1 MKIAPS
7 LIIQEPELLPELR
20 DLFHEHPFLAHR
32 GPEAVRRALRALRGV
47 EVDVFAVEGV
57 LEALRVEGEVLA

>member
-1 MKIAPS
+1 MTFAPS

-32 GPEAVRRALRALRGV
+32 SPETVRRALRALRGIEIDVVVV
-47 EVDVFAVEGV
+47 EPV
-57 LEALRVEGEVLA
+57 LEALEVESEVLA